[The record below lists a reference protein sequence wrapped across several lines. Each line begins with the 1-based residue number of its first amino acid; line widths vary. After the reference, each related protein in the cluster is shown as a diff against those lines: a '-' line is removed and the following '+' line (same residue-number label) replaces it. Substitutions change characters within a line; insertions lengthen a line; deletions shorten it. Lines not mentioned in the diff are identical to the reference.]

1 MMPEAAKPANPMLA
15 STTVSRVPL
24 LSVLGVLIGVLLLPA
39 PLFAGPPYVTD
50 DPEPVE
56 YGHWELYL
64 ATQHELT
71 RDGAV
76 GTLPHIEINYGAVPN
91 LQLHLIAPLAYAR
104 PNDGGSNYGPG
115 DIELGAKFRFVQE
128 RDWMPMVGTFPL
140 LEIPA
145 GNETKGLGSGHLHG
159 LLPLWLQKSVGPW
172 TSYGGGGYWF
182 NPGSGNHNYG
192 YVGWLL
198 QRRLS
203 ELATLGAEIFYTSA
217 DRTGGD
223 GNLRFNVGLVLD
235 FTQSHHLLV
244 SAGRSIAGETRL
256 QGYLAYQL
264 TL

>member
-1 MMPEAAKPANPMLA
+1 
-15 STTVSRVPL
+15 
-24 LSVLGVLIGVLLLPA
+24 
-39 PLFAGPPYVTD
+39 
-50 DPEPVE
+50 
-56 YGHWELYL
+56 
-64 ATQHELT
+64 
-71 RDGAV
+71 
-76 GTLPHIEINYGAVPN
+76 
-91 LQLHLIAPLAYAR
+91 
-104 PNDGGSNYGPG
+104 
-115 DIELGAKFRFVQE
+115 
-128 RDWMPMVGTFPL
+128 MVGTFPL

-159 LLPLWLQKSVGPW
+159 LLPLWLQKNVGPW

-203 ELATLGAEIFYTSA
+203 ELATLGTEIFYTSA
-217 DRTGGD
+217 DRTGGN

-264 TL
+264 TP

>member
-1 MMPEAAKPANPMLA
+1 
-15 STTVSRVPL
+15 
-24 LSVLGVLIGVLLLPA
+24 
-39 PLFAGPPYVTD
+39 
-50 DPEPVE
+50 
-56 YGHWELYL
+56 
-64 ATQHELT
+64 
-71 RDGAV
+71 
-76 GTLPHIEINYGAVPN
+76 
-91 LQLHLIAPLAYAR
+91 
-104 PNDGGSNYGPG
+104 
-115 DIELGAKFRFVQE
+115 
-128 RDWMPMVGTFPL
+128 MVGTFPL

-159 LLPLWLQKSVGPW
+159 LVPLWLQKSVGPW
-172 TSYGGGGYWF
+172 TCYGGGGYWF

-203 ELATLGAEIFYTSA
+203 ELATLGTEIFYTSA
-217 DRTGGD
+217 DRTGGN